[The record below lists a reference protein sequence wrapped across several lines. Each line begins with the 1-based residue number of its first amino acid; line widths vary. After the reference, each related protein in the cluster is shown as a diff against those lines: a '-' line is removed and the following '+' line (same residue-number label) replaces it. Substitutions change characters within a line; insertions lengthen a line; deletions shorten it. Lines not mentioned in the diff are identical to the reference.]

1 MNGAEEKRLSRLV
14 FLGTGTSQGVPIIGC
29 HCAVCDSS
37 DARDRRLRTS
47 VALEGLTTRVVI
59 DTGPDFRTQMLREGF
74 TRLDAIVYTHEHKDH
89 LAGMDDVR
97 PFNYLQNKAMTLHA
111 SSRVETALR
120 RDFHYAFEEH
130 RHGGVPNVNIA
141 PVTDEQP
148 FKTGELTWMPIP
160 VTHGKL
166 PIHGFKVD
174 NLAYITD
181 ASAISERA
189 MSLLQDL
196 EVLVLNALR
205 PQPHYSHFS
214 LSEALDVAQT
224 LNANRTYLTHLSHL
238 MGPHLEVGQALPEG
252 VRLAHDGL
260 VLERLETG
268 VWQEKLSD
276 WAQNAN
282 VL

>member
-29 HCAVCDSS
+29 DCAVCSSS
-37 DARDRRLRTS
+37 DPRDRRLRTS
-47 VALEGLTTRVVI
+47 VALEGAKTRVVI

-130 RHGGVPNVNIA
+130 RHGGVPNVNIV
-141 PVTDEQP
+141 PVADEQP

-166 PIHGFKVD
+166 PIHGFRVD

-189 MSLLQDL
+189 ISLLQDL

-238 MGPHLEVGQALPEG
+238 MGPHLEIGQALPEG

-282 VL
+282 AS

>member
-1 MNGAEEKRLSRLV
+1 MNDAEEKRLSRLV

-130 RHGGVPNVNIA
+130 RHGGVPNVKIV

-166 PIHGFKVD
+166 PIHGFRVD

>member
-166 PIHGFKVD
+166 PIHGFRVD

-282 VL
+282 AS

>member
-29 HCAVCDSS
+29 DCAVCASS
-37 DARDRRLRTS
+37 DARDQRLRTS
-47 VALEGLTTRVVI
+47 VALESHKTRVVI
-59 DTGPDFRTQMLREGF
+59 DTGPDFRMQMLREGI
-74 TRLDAIVYTHEHKDH
+74 TRLDAVVYTHEHKDH

-111 SSRVETALR
+111 SSRVESALR

-130 RHGGVPNVNIA
+130 RHGGVPNVDIV
-141 PVTDEQP
+141 PVVDEQP
-148 FKTGELTWMPIP
+148 FTTGEMTWMPIP
-160 VTHGKL
+160 VTHGEL
-166 PIHGFKVD
+166 PIHGFRVD

-181 ASAISERA
+181 ASAISERS
-189 MSLLQDL
+189 MSLLQGL

-205 PQPHYSHFS
+205 PEPHYSHFS
-214 LSEALDVAQT
+214 LPEALEVAQT
-224 LNANRTYLTHLSHL
+224 VNANRTYLTHLSHL
-238 MGPHLEVGQALPEG
+238 MGPHLEVDQALPEG

-268 VWQEKLSD
+268 AWQEKRSE
-276 WAQNAN
+276 WARNAN
-282 VL
+282 AS

>member
-141 PVTDEQP
+141 PVEDEQP
-148 FKTGELTWMPIP
+148 FKIGELTWMPIP

-166 PIHGFKVD
+166 PIHGFRVD

-189 MSLLQDL
+189 MSLLQGL

-238 MGPHLEVGQALPEG
+238 MGPHLEVGQALPQG

-282 VL
+282 AS

>member
-29 HCAVCDSS
+29 DCAVCDSS

-111 SSRVETALR
+111 SSQVETALR

-160 VTHGKL
+160 VMHGKL
-166 PIHGFKVD
+166 PIHGFRVD

-238 MGPHLEVGQALPEG
+238 MGPHREVGQALPEG

-282 VL
+282 AS

>member
-29 HCAVCDSS
+29 DCEVCASS
-37 DARDRRLRTS
+37 DARDQRLRTS
-47 VALEGLTTRVVI
+47 VVLEGPKTRVVI

-74 TRLDAIVYTHEHKDH
+74 TRLDAVVYTHEHKDH

-97 PFNYLQNKAMTLHA
+97 PFNYLQNGAMTLHA

-130 RHGGVPNVNIA
+130 RQGGVPNVAIA
-141 PVTDEQP
+141 PVVNETP
-148 FKTGELTWMPIP
+148 FVAGGMTWTPIP
-160 VTHGKL
+160 VMHGKL
-166 PIHGFKVD
+166 SIHGYRVD
-174 NLAYITD
+174 NVAYITD
-181 ASAISERA
+181 ANAISEHS
-189 MSLLQDL
+189 MSLLQGL

-205 PQPHYSHFS
+205 PQPHCSHFS
-214 LSEALDVAQT
+214 LSEALEVAQT
-224 LNANRTYLTHLSHL
+224 VNANRTYLTHLSHL
-238 MGPHLEVGQALPEG
+238 MGPHLEVGQVLPEG

-268 VWQEKLSD
+268 TWQEKLSD
-276 WAQNAN
+276 WAQHAN
-282 VL
+282 VS

>member
-97 PFNYLQNKAMTLHA
+97 PFNYLQNKAITLHA

-130 RHGGVPNVNIA
+130 RHGGVPNVNIE
-141 PVTDEQP
+141 PVADEQP

-166 PIHGFKVD
+166 PIHGFRVD

-238 MGPHLEVGQALPEG
+238 MGPHLEVGQGLPEG

-282 VL
+282 AS

>member
-29 HCAVCDSS
+29 DCAVCDSS

-166 PIHGFKVD
+166 PIHGFRVD

-282 VL
+282 AS

>member
-29 HCAVCDSS
+29 DCAVCVSS
-37 DARDRRLRTS
+37 EAKDRRLRTS
-47 VALEGLTTRVVI
+47 VALEGPSTRVVI

-74 TRLDAIVYTHEHKDH
+74 TRLDAVVYTHEHKDH

-97 PFNYLQNKAMTLHA
+97 PFNYLQKKAMTLHA

-120 RDFHYAFEEH
+120 RDFHYAFEGH
-130 RHGGVPNVNIA
+130 RHGGVPNVDIA
-141 PVTDEQP
+141 PVVDEQP
-148 FKTGELTWMPIP
+148 FTTGELSWMPIP

-166 PIHGFKVD
+166 PIHGFRVD
-174 NLAYITD
+174 DLAYITD
-181 ASAISERA
+181 ASAISESS
-189 MSLLQDL
+189 MLLLQGL

-214 LSEALDVAQT
+214 LSEALEVAQT
-224 LNANRTYLTHLSHL
+224 VNAKQTYLTHLSHL

-260 VLERLETG
+260 VLERLANG
-268 VWQEKLSD
+268 VWQEKMSD
-276 WAQNAN
+276 WTRNACA
-282 VL
+282 L

>member
-29 HCAVCDSS
+29 DCAVCDSS

-141 PVTDEQP
+141 PVADEQP
-148 FKTGELTWMPIP
+148 FTTGELTWMPIP

-166 PIHGFKVD
+166 PIHGFRVD

-282 VL
+282 AS

>member
-130 RHGGVPNVNIA
+130 RHGGVPNVKIV

-166 PIHGFKVD
+166 PIHGFRVD

-260 VLERLETG
+260 VLERLESG

>member
-29 HCAVCDSS
+29 DCAVCDSS

-141 PVTDEQP
+141 PVEDEQP
-148 FKTGELTWMPIP
+148 FKIGELTWMPIP

-166 PIHGFKVD
+166 PIHGFRVD

-238 MGPHLEVGQALPEG
+238 MGPHLEVGQALPQG

-282 VL
+282 AS

>member
-166 PIHGFKVD
+166 PIHGFRVD

>member
-166 PIHGFKVD
+166 PIHGFRID

-238 MGPHLEVGQALPEG
+238 MGPHLEVGQALPDG

-268 VWQEKLSD
+268 LWQEKLSD

-282 VL
+282 VS

>member
-97 PFNYLQNKAMTLHA
+97 PFNYLQNKAITLHA

-130 RHGGVPNVNIA
+130 RHGGVPNVNIE
-141 PVTDEQP
+141 PVADEQP

-166 PIHGFKVD
+166 PIHGFRVD

-238 MGPHLEVGQALPEG
+238 MGPHLEVGQGLPER

-282 VL
+282 AS

>member
-29 HCAVCDSS
+29 DCVVCDSS

-166 PIHGFKVD
+166 PIHGFRVD

-282 VL
+282 AS

>member
-160 VTHGKL
+160 VMHGKL
-166 PIHGFKVD
+166 PIHGFRVD

-282 VL
+282 AS

>member
-29 HCAVCDSS
+29 DCAVCDSS

-141 PVTDEQP
+141 PVEDEQP
-148 FKTGELTWMPIP
+148 FKIGELTWMPIP

-166 PIHGFKVD
+166 PIHGFRVD

-282 VL
+282 AS

>member
-1 MNGAEEKRLSRLV
+1 M
-14 FLGTGTSQGVPIIGC
+14 
-29 HCAVCDSS
+29 
-37 DARDRRLRTS
+37 RTS

-166 PIHGFKVD
+166 PIHGFRVD

>member
-130 RHGGVPNVNIA
+130 RHGGVPNVNIV

-166 PIHGFKVD
+166 PIHGFRVD

>member
-29 HCAVCDSS
+29 HCVVCDSS

-166 PIHGFKVD
+166 PIHGFRVD

>member
-29 HCAVCDSS
+29 DCAVCDSS

-141 PVTDEQP
+141 PVADEQP

-166 PIHGFKVD
+166 PIHGFRVD

-214 LSEALDVAQT
+214 LSEALEVAQT

-276 WAQNAN
+276 WTQNAN
-282 VL
+282 AS

>member
-14 FLGTGTSQGVPIIGC
+14 FLGTGASQGVPIIGC
-29 HCAVCDSS
+29 DCAVCSSS
-37 DARDRRLRTS
+37 DPRDRRLRTS
-47 VALEGLTTRVVI
+47 VALEGSKTRVVI

-111 SSRVETALR
+111 SSLVETALR

-130 RHGGVPNVNIA
+130 RPGGVPNVDIA
-141 PVTDEQP
+141 PVVDEQP
-148 FKTGELTWMPIP
+148 FTTGVLSWMPIP
-160 VTHGKL
+160 VMHGKL
-166 PIHGFKVD
+166 PIHGFRVD

-181 ASAISERA
+181 ASAISEHS
-189 MSLLQDL
+189 MSLLQGL

-214 LSEALDVAQT
+214 LSEALEVAQT

-238 MGPHLEVGQALPEG
+238 MGSHHEVDQALPQG

-260 VLERLETG
+260 VLERLQTG
-268 VWQEKLSD
+268 EWQEKVSD
-276 WAQNAN
+276 WARNAKGS
-282 VL
+282 

>member
-160 VTHGKL
+160 VTHGTL
-166 PIHGFKVD
+166 PIHGFRVD

>member
-160 VTHGKL
+160 VMHGKL
-166 PIHGFKVD
+166 PIHGFRVD

-205 PQPHYSHFS
+205 PQQHYSHFS

-282 VL
+282 AS